1 MKNKPKLCHKDHN
14 KVSLSE
20 SAALRRVQRYA
31 EIERMYFC
39 AFCESYHITKSASGY
54 NNIHDNAPPKKRT
67 LENIVDK
74 QKWIKKRLET
84 LIKRQ
89 KQDEK

>member
-1 MKNKPKLCHKDHN
+1 MKNKPKLCSKDHM

-20 SAALRRVQRYA
+20 SAALRRLNRYD
-31 EIERMYFC
+31 EVKRMYFC
-39 AFCESYHITKSASGY
+39 DHCSSWHLTKTTEY
-54 NNIHDNAPPKKRT
+54 INKHDEPPPSRKD
-67 LENIVDK
+67 EVVDK

-89 KQDEK
+89 KQDEKV